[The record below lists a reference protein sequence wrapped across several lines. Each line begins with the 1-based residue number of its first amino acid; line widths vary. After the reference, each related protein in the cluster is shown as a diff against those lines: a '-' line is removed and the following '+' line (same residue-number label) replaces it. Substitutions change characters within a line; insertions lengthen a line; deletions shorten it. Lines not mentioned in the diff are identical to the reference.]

1 MWLNAGRGGSVVGSS
16 GEYTARVT
24 KYGHFCGGGSEWN
37 KSQLV
42 AVHTRGAPPRKS
54 AAGGKKRQRGGI
66 SAREWGHGFLLWLP
80 WLQNEPTSIHG
91 TGAGQRAGLGTAL
104 CSNVT
109 ASFHI
114 TDRGSTFSAGD
125 TDPPLLVLLPVH
137 NDHLALGEGQ
147 LVWVVGHAVV
157 DGFHSLRPL
166 LLRDKTHKL
175 GFVSLEPNLKPS
187 YTARR

>member
-1 MWLNAGRGGSVVGSS
+1 MQDVGEAWWAPRGNTQREWLNTVISAEVAPSETSRSWLLFTRGG
-16 GEYTARVT
+16 
-24 KYGHFCGGGSEWN
+24 
-37 KSQLV
+37 LP
-42 AVHTRGAPPRKS
+42 RGRLQPAE
-54 AAGGKKRQRGGI
+54 KKRQRGGI

-80 WLQNEPTSIHG
+80 WLQSEPTSIHG

-109 ASFHI
+109 GSFHI

-137 NDHLALGEGQ
+137 NDHLALGKGQ
-147 LVWVVGHAVV
+147 LVRVVGHAVV

-187 YTARR
+187 YTAMR

>member
-1 MWLNAGRGGSVVGSS
+1 M
-16 GEYTARVT
+16 
-24 KYGHFCGGGSEWN
+24 
-37 KSQLV
+37 
-42 AVHTRGAPPRKS
+42 
-54 AAGGKKRQRGGI
+54 
-66 SAREWGHGFLLWLP
+66 
-80 WLQNEPTSIHG
+80 
-91 TGAGQRAGLGTAL
+91 

-114 TDRGSTFSAGD
+114 TDRESTFSAGD

-147 LVWVVGHAVV
+147 LVRVVGHAVV

-175 GFVSLEPNLKPS
+175 GSVSLEPNLKPS
-187 YTARR
+187 YTAIR

>member
-1 MWLNAGRGGSVVGSS
+1 M
-16 GEYTARVT
+16 
-24 KYGHFCGGGSEWN
+24 
-37 KSQLV
+37 
-42 AVHTRGAPPRKS
+42 
-54 AAGGKKRQRGGI
+54 
-66 SAREWGHGFLLWLP
+66 
-80 WLQNEPTSIHG
+80 
-91 TGAGQRAGLGTAL
+91 GQRAGLGTAL

-109 ASFHI
+109 ASFLI

-137 NDHLALGEGQ
+137 NDHLAFREGQ
-147 LVWVVGHAVV
+147 LVRVVGHAVV

-175 GFVSLEPNLKPS
+175 GSVSLEPNLKPS